1 MKCAKCAT
9 KVLVEVDG
17 ELEEKKK
24 LLCDADVAGL
34 CMGQGCGAAAAV
46 E

>member
-1 MKCAKCAT
+1 MWEVRGLV
-9 KVLVEVDG
+9 KVEGEV
-17 ELEEKKK
+17 EEKKK
-24 LLCDADVAGL
+24 LLCEADVAGL